1 MISQPRRRALVA
13 RDPNWHRGKKSETTI
28 DSAHTKIR
36 GCRESSSTLSQ
47 GCCPPITTTSA
58 SGAQRLFSSFLF
70 TFQRSAASTATQN
83 KSLLSCTVS
92 ISFARNYAKRRG
104 MPPKKAVKEEK
115 ILLGRPGN
123 NLKSGIVCLPLAL
136 KPDCLLIKSRSA
148 LQTSAS
154 RHSSKLSPNAHSE
167 ILL

>member
-1 MISQPRRRALVA
+1 MIQTGIAGKNPKLRLIRRTQKSAVVGRVQALSRKAVA
-13 RDPNWHRGKKSETTI
+13 
-28 DSAHTKIR
+28 
-36 GCRESSSTLSQ
+36 
-47 GCCPPITTTSA
+47 PPITTTSA